1 MWTGRGTDFYLYA
14 RPLSSR
20 PGRAAFLGQQLAH
33 HQFTDDEMLA
43 RAAKEIQLIE
53 QEIVVLSQLQ
63 VINVQRLR
71 DFDGLVIRWDSSG
84 IRAVRSAEC
93 DTIVVEHELMRKMG
107 LPAFEGGFDIDSPM
121 FKTWLHLKI
130 LIDIDT
136 PLIDPDRPG
145 PPVDNYGDAIDI
157 LKLPIRRPH
166 PLDLRVVCRSVE
178 RVLIPCIDR
187 VIDKHADN
195 KYAFHNEARKLTQ
208 DHVDGLVSYLLLQ
221 HTKLAALKEDCDD
234 IILV

>member
-1 MWTGRGTDFYLYA
+1 
-14 RPLSSR
+14 
-20 PGRAAFLGQQLAH
+20 
-33 HQFTDDEMLA
+33 
-43 RAAKEIQLIE
+43 
-53 QEIVVLSQLQ
+53 
-63 VINVQRLR
+63 
-71 DFDGLVIRWDSSG
+71 
-84 IRAVRSAEC
+84 
-93 DTIVVEHELMRKMG
+93 
-107 LPAFEGGFDIDSPM
+107 M

-130 LIDIDT
+130 LIDVNT

-166 PLDLRVVCRSVE
+166 PHDLRVVCRSVE
-178 RVLIPCIDR
+178 HVLIPCIDH
-187 VIDKHADN
+187 VIYTKHAGN

-221 HTKLAALKEDCDD
+221 HTKLASLKEDCNG